1 MKSKENYRN
10 RGSVTLFQQA
20 KTSPNGSYRSH
31 VGFGSMALIPRI
43 FSALHN
49 HSFPGRL
56 LANFSYSPLW
66 FKLWRA
72 ANEYAAKHR
81 IYKRPDKQKY
91 TLSRHKA
98 DRTTWKICMTS
109 TRHRKKQK
117 QSSPFTDANKPRGI
131 YWPPAQWGSGRVIFL
146 SRAPRSLRSRARR
159 CFVKERKEK

>member
-1 MKSKENYRN
+1 MGAIKIRAMLVVWHS
-10 RGSVTLFQQA
+10 
-20 KTSPNGSYRSH
+20 SPGYSRLCITTRSQD
-31 VGFGSMALIPRI
+31 VSLPVFL
-43 FSALHN
+43 
-49 HSFPGRL
+49 
-56 LANFSYSPLW
+56 YSPLW

-131 YWPPAQWGSGRVIFL
+131 YWPPAQWGSSRVIFL
-146 SRAPRSLRSRARR
+146 SRAPRSLCSRARR